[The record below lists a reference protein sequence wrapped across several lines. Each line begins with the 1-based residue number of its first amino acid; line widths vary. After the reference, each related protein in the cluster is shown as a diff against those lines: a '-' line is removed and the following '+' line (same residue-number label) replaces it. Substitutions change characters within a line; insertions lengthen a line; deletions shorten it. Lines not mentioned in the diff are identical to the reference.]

1 MYIKK
6 NYGFTALKNNSWAGA
21 VVTLKAIE
29 EAGKE
34 EELMD
39 LLGELF
45 NAETPPGETE
55 VNDFL
60 WFETDYIYESL
71 GIKEEEEE
79 D

>member
-6 NYGFTALKNNSWAGA
+6 DYGFTALKENSWAGA

-29 EAGKE
+29 KAGKE

-39 LLGELF
+39 FLNELF
-45 NAETPPGETE
+45 SEETPPGETE

-60 WFETDYIYESL
+60 WFKADYIYESL
-71 GIKEEEEE
+71 GIKEEE
-79 D
+79 

>member
-6 NYGFTALKNNSWAGA
+6 DYGFTALKDNSWAGA

-39 LLGELF
+39 LLKELF
-45 NAETPPGETE
+45 NEETPPGETE

-60 WFETDYIYESL
+60 WFDTDFIFETL
-71 GIKEEEEE
+71 GIKIE
-79 D
+79 

>member
-6 NYGFTALKNNSWAGA
+6 DYGFTALRNNSWAGA
-21 VVTLKAIE
+21 VNTLETIE

-39 LLGELF
+39 LLKELF
-45 NAETPPGETE
+45 SEETPPGETE

-71 GIKEEEEE
+71 GIEEE
-79 D
+79 